1 MPDVKFEFGKNLDL
15 LQTNSN
21 GGEMEAV
28 DDGGMEVQF
37 DEINECVY

>member
-28 DDGGMEVQF
+28 DDGGVTETQF
-37 DEINECVY
+37 EKIE